1 MNKHKLKFIAAI
13 CSGALISGC
22 ATQQGTDQMKGAGL
36 GMVGGATLGCLIGLA
51 AGGGKGCAMGAA
63 IGAAAGTVAG
73 WGAVKI
79 NQYQAE
85 QVRTVQDD
93 QRMYPLIKP
102 VNSAQVKI
110 RKGTSTPNRV
120 RPGEMVK
127 VTTDYSVT
135 LPPSMQS
142 TAVTE
147 HWVLK
152 KDGEVLADLPQQ
164 DSQRTSGGWAADATI
179 PIPTNA
185 VPGTYVIDHKVQA
198 GTSND
203 TDESTF
209 VVSR

>member
-1 MNKHKLKFIAAI
+1 
-13 CSGALISGC
+13 
-22 ATQQGTDQMKGAGL
+22 MKGAGIGTL
-36 GMVGGATLGCLIGLA
+36 GGATLGCLIGLA

-63 IGAAAGTVAG
+63 TGAVAG

-79 NQYQAE
+79 SQYQDE
-85 QVRTVQDD
+85 KVRTAKAD
-93 QRMYPLIKP
+93 QRMYPMIEPKEA
-102 VNSAQVKI
+102 NSAQVKI

-120 RPGEMVK
+120 KPGEMVK

-135 LPPSMQS
+135 LPPSMQF

-185 VPGTYVIDHKVQA
+185 VPGTYVIDHRVQA
-198 GTSND
+198 GDSND
-203 TDESTF
+203 SDESTF
-209 VVSR
+209 VVVSR